1 MQKKVF
7 YLLLVFLSFFAKG
20 NASDIIYQSKVFT
33 IFNDRVVQG
42 NFEAKALSNHEI
54 TSNYLSPSENR
65 VDSVIRFRFS
75 INSRDNEMEM
85 NKVHVAHFQAKNG
98 HFITE
103 TEFGN
108 PASSSTVFKADAANL
123 VENGPIKWTIR
134 LDMKKVM
141 NDFKN
146 KGFYTFY
153 NGEKLY
159 PSDFKGVYIAGD
171 LSPLIWDYNNLY
183 TRPELELKD
192 PNQDGIYETT
202 LNINVV
208 KKSEATKSWK
218 LSKNITQLPQYSSD
232 YLLSDAIYR
241 LSLEEMLNAVEP
253 DSTFRTGKEWAGV
266 WTRDISYSIIL
277 AMANLQP
284 QVAKYSLMRKVKNG
298 QIIQDTGTGGS
309 YPVSTDRM
317 IWAVAAWELYK
328 TTGDQEWLKYAYT
341 VIKNSIEHDLKNI
354 YDPTTGLAKGESSFL
369 DWREQSYPFWM
380 QPVDIYQSECLG
392 TNAVHYQA
400 NKVLAEMA
408 NLLHDKTTAD
418 KHTRIANNIK
428 NGINQYL
435 WLPQKG
441 YYGQYLYGRS
451 HLMLSPRSESLG
463 EALCVLFDIA
473 ESKKAEQVI
482 SNVPILD
489 YGIPCFY
496 PQIPTIPPYHNNA
509 VWPFVQAYWALASA
523 KAGNESSVLQS
534 IAAIYR
540 PAALFLTNKE
550 NMVAETGD
558 FAGTQINSSN
568 MLWSLSGNL
577 AIVYKIFFGLEFQSN
592 KLVFHPFVPISFSGH
607 RELKNFRYRNASLD
621 IEMNGAGN
629 KIKSFEINGKPAK
642 PEIPANVSGNLFVKI
657 VLENENSQQPPIHQV
672 ANYFSLPTPTVKTN
686 ENLLSWDSIN
696 DTDHYEIIQ
705 NGKILTSTKD
715 THFHIDTNKF
725 AEYQVVAVDS
735 NKIPSFAS
743 EPVSTANDPNTQILQ
758 MENYVSFFTSINS
771 ANFHGSGTVEI
782 SKNMNTD
789 IVLPVEVKQSGTYLI
804 RFRYANGNGPINTDN
819 KCALRNLKVNG
830 KFVGVV
836 VFPQRG
842 KDEWSN
848 WGYTNYQKVIL
859 RKGKNEIHI
868 SFETNNENMNGEINQ
883 ALIDEMLITKN

>member
-7 YLLLVFLSFFAKG
+7 YMLLVFLSFFAKG

-33 IFNDRVVQG
+33 IFNNRVVQG
-42 NFEAKALSNHEI
+42 NFKAKALSNHEI
-54 TSNYLSPSENR
+54 ISNYLNPSENK
-65 VDSVIRFRFS
+65 VDSVIHFRFS

-85 NKVHVAHFQAKNG
+85 NKVHVAHFQARNG

-103 TEFGN
+103 AEFGN
-108 PASSSTVFKADAANL
+108 PASSSTVFKVDAANL
-123 VENGPIKWTIR
+123 VENGQIKWTIR
-134 LDMKKVM
+134 LDMRKVM

-218 LSKNITQLPQYSSD
+218 LSKNISQLPQYSSD

-341 VIKNSIEHDLKNI
+341 VIKNSIEHDLKDI
-354 YDPTTGLAKGESSFL
+354 YDPATGLAKGESSFL

-400 NKVLAEMA
+400 NQVLAEMA
-408 NLLHDKTTAD
+408 NLLHDKTTAE
-418 KHTRIANNIK
+418 KHAKIANNIK
-428 NGINQYL
+428 NGINRYL
-435 WLPQKG
+435 WLAQKG

-463 EALCVLFDIA
+463 EALCVLFGIA
-473 ESKKAEQVI
+473 EKQKAEQVI
-482 SNVPILD
+482 SSVPVLD

-523 KAGNESSVLQS
+523 KAENESSVLES

-550 NMVAETGD
+550 NFVADNGD
-558 FAGTQINSSN
+558 FKGTQINSSN

-577 AIVYKIFFGLEFQSN
+577 AIVYKIFFGLEFQSD
-592 KLVFHPFVPISFSGH
+592 KLVFHPFVPISFAGH
-607 RELKNFRYRNASLD
+607 RELKNFRYRKALLD
-621 IEMNGAGN
+621 IEMDGFGN
-629 KIKSFEINGKPAK
+629 KIKSFEINGKPSK
-642 PEIPANVSGNLFVKI
+642 PELDANLNGKFSIRI
-657 VLENENSQQPPIHQV
+657 VLENDNAHQQSIHNV
-672 ANYFSLPTPTVKTN
+672 ANHFSLPTPTVRIS
-686 ENLLSWDSIN
+686 ENRLSWDSIN
-696 DTDHYEIIQ
+696 DADHYEIIQ
-705 NGKILTSTKD
+705 NGKILTATKE
-715 THFHIDTNKF
+715 THFLIDTNKF
-725 AEYQVVAVDS
+725 AEYQVVAVDN

-743 EPVSTANDPNTQILQ
+743 EPVSTVNDLNTQILQ

-782 SKNMNTD
+782 SKNLNTN
-789 IVLPVEVKQSGTYLI
+789 IILPVEVKQSGTYLI

-848 WGYTNYQKVIL
+848 WGYTNYQRVIL

-868 SFETNNENMNGEINQ
+868 YFETNNENMNGEINQ
-883 ALIDEMLITKN
+883 ALIDEMLITKY